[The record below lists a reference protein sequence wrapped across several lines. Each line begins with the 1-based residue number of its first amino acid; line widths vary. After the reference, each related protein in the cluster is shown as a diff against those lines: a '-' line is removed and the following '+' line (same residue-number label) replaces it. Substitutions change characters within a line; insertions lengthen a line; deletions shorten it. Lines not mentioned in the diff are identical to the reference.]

1 MEDKEVEILR
11 KEIELLKQQCKDYE
25 SRSDISEREVKSFT
39 LQIQDDISSM
49 QNKIKDNEMLLQQLK
64 EEYAQMDFN
73 SLKQNE
79 EIILKQQQQLDD
91 INKINNDLTNKLNV
105 QQQQKMLL
113 LDETYLCTNV
123 QYWTPQAMY
132 KYIQAY
138 SEQKGN
144 KTSE

>member
-1 MEDKEVEILR
+1 MEDKEVESLR

-39 LQIQDDISSM
+39 VQIQDDISSM

>member
-1 MEDKEVEILR
+1 MEDKEVESLR

-39 LQIQDDISSM
+39 VQIQDDILSM
-49 QNKIKDNEMLLQQLK
+49 QNKIKDNEILLQRLK
-64 EEYAQMDFN
+64 EEYSQMDFN
-73 SLKQNE
+73 SLKENE

-91 INKINNDLTNKLNV
+91 IIKINNDLTNKLNV

>member
-11 KEIELLKQQCKDYE
+11 KEIEYLKTQCKDFE
-25 SRSDISEREVKSFT
+25 CRSDMSEREVKSFT
-39 LQIQDDISSM
+39 VQIQEDISSM
-49 QNKIKDNEMLLQQLK
+49 QSKIKDNEMLLQQLK
-64 EEYAQMDFN
+64 DEYAKLEFN
-73 SLKQNE
+73 SLKENE
-79 EIILKQQQQLDD
+79 ETISKQRQQLED
-91 INKINNDLTNKLNV
+91 IMKINNDLTNKLNV
-105 QQQQKMLL
+105 QQQQKLLL

-144 KTSE
+144 KPSE